1 MGECLA
7 GEYFEDREKQGVL
20 RLRTVILALFIPSVF
35 ENRAGDFLVYP
46 YSIDKSFIYYFSLLT
61 RLLAMSCLFF

>member
-20 RLRTVILALFIPSVF
+20 RLRAVILALFIPSVF

-46 YSIDKSFIYYFSLLT
+46 YSIDKSF
-61 RLLAMSCLFF
+61 